1 MEHWSEAKI
10 AQHFQDLKNKTLLSA
25 AARKDI
31 QDYIEAL
38 CRRHRARGNTSS
50 TSTTN
55 FNLS

>member
-10 AQHFQDLKNKTLLSA
+10 AQLFQDLKNKNLLRE

-38 CRRHRARGNTSS
+38 CKRHRARGN
-50 TSTTN
+50 
-55 FNLS
+55 FMYKHY